1 MAAKTRK
8 LAGRT
13 TQIEIGPRGREFSL
27 SIGRVTFSLHHE
39 EAEDL
44 LEQLGYALLVE
55 ASGSDGG
62 GDRLDDSTAVAVGS
76 QDPQRH

>member
-13 TQIEIGPRGREFSL
+13 TRIEISPRDREFSL

-55 ASGSDGG
+55 ASGGDGCD
-62 GDRLDDSTAVAVGS
+62 DRLDDGTAVPVGAR
-76 QDPQRH
+76 DPQRH